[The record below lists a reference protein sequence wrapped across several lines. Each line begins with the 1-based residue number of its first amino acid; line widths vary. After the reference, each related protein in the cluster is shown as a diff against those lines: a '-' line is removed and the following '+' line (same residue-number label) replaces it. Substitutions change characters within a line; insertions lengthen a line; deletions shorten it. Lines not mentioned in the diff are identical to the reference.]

1 MLAVCAGS
9 ICLILVFGLSSNV
22 TVWAQVQDALKS
34 IHTASYS
41 VANMIDDRPALT
53 WKVTI
58 MGEQLCRVEQPNGV
72 YLIFD
77 VQGKKVMEVNP
88 SESKVRITEN
98 LPIAEDHNLL
108 AKLANLGAA
117 AAQGRPRVPHREIGG
132 VKAAGFVLQE
142 NGVQYHVW
150 VDPSRHLPVEVERV
164 VTESDNP
171 APPPWWNGGPT
182 SDSMKPWTRASSSS
196 SHRRGLRSKHGE
208 RPEILTGHSKA
219 RDNLGHVSNALANRK
234 PAATG
239 SGWTRSRKPPIGD
252 HVSVR
257 PNTASTEMS
266 APLASRHSEADFGGN
281 GRKSARLWPSGTQ
294 EGPAHR
300 RLFVSQVRAGP
311 RVPQML
317 TGPSAHRSHPPM
329 HVVWKPSAIRMT
341 HRSVSLALT
350 SKSD

>member
-1 MLAVCAGS
+1 MKRIGVLAVCAGS

-77 VQGKKVMEVNP
+77 VQGKKVMEVNR

-171 APPPWWNGGPT
+171 APTVVERWSDFRFDEALDQSQFVFEPPKGFAVE
-182 SDSMKPWTRASSSS
+182 TR
-196 SHRRGLRSKHGE
+196 R
-208 RPEILTGHSKA
+208 
-219 RDNLGHVSNALANRK
+219 
-234 PAATG
+234 ATG
-239 SGWTRSRKPPIGD
+239 DIDRPQQGTGQPETRLER
-252 HVSVR
+252 
-257 PNTASTEMS
+257 T
-266 APLASRHSEADFGGN
+266 
-281 GRKSARLWPSGTQ
+281 RKS
-294 EGPAHR
+294 E
-300 RLFVSQVRAGP
+300 
-311 RVPQML
+311 
-317 TGPSAHRSHPPM
+317 TGSYGFGLDA
-329 HVVWKPSAIRMT
+329 KPEAADR
-341 HRSVSLALT
+341 
-350 SKSD
+350 